1 MTLIAPNL
9 SNVVGSSTAAKLL
22 TAAGGLSAF
31 CKIPACNIEV
41 KNGCHSIVD
50 CQLTSLIDLGKYQKD
65 EYRILESKYGA
76 QYGLYHII
84 SSCLVGAS

>member
-1 MTLIAPNL
+1 MTMIAPNL

-41 KNGCHSIVD
+41 KDQRNSNGRIV
-50 CQLTSLIDLGKYQKD
+50 S
-65 EYRILESKYGA
+65 
-76 QYGLYHII
+76 
-84 SSCLVGAS
+84 